1 MLDARGELRGADR
14 TRGGGGVKYE
24 ELGYMGRYAKAYKP
38 RLISV
43 NRIANE
49 VFGLP
54 SRRFI
59 FSSAMVV
66 QQKKFPDVS
75 FYQGEINFYDMRQKT
90 DALIIRAGQNL
101 WKDSR
106 FDRNWLE
113 AKRHGMKRGSYWF
126 YDDRIDP
133 GKQADLWVSV
143 LKDDMPEMEIWADW
157 ENSYGGAFGGL
168 RNVVAFMQAM
178 EARLPGVKVGLYT
191 GYWWFRDNSNAV
203 TNASQYNY
211 LRTRPLFEAWYT
223 SNVAN
228 VLIPNPWT
236 SIFLWQFGTPAVG
249 REYGVATQ
257 EIDMNYINMT
267 EADFQIRYSTT
278 TTLPEPPTEP
288 GAIMSRYTITTPS
301 AGARL
306 RPNHDTNNTA
316 HGTIPG
322 GTVLASDEDFV
333 ANVAQA
339 YQYVGD
345 RWAKVSYA
353 FNSITYVG
361 WVAVTHLGG
370 AVCTLVDNGATEHE
384 PAEYVADFDV
394 TLTAPDGKRYAGTVA
409 GLTLRAVE

>member
-1 MLDARGELRGADR
+1 MLAARRELPDADCS
-14 TRGGGGVKYE
+14 RGGGGV
-24 ELGYMGRYAKAYKP
+24 
-38 RLISV
+38 
-43 NRIANE
+43 NFANHN
-49 VFGLP
+49 VHG
-54 SRRFI
+54 
-59 FSSAMVV
+59 
-66 QQKKFPDVS
+66 PDIS
-75 FYQGEINFYDMRQKT
+75 FYQDAAGTPQMVNFNTMKAAGASYV
-90 DALIIRAGQNL
+90 IIKAGQRTYPDPDFVHN
-101 WKDSR
+101 WK
-106 FDRNWLE
+106 E
-113 AKRHGMKRGSYWF
+113 AKAAGMPRGSYWF
-126 YDDRIDP
+126 YDSREDPKKQAQKYWSLLQDDP
-133 GKQADLWVSV
+133 GELIHA
-143 LKDDMPEMEIWADW
+143 ADW
-157 ENSYGGAFGGL
+157 EENYNGSFRNWQYFYDFLFWFQDYSKFPHDRIPVYTNYFYWLEHAPTNVLSLQWFKRHPLWIASYGA
-168 RNVVAFMQAM
+168 QT
-178 EARLPGVKVGLYT
+178 GVK
-191 GYWWFRDNSNAV
+191 
-203 TNASQYNY
+203 
-211 LRTRPLFEAWYT
+211 
-223 SNVAN
+223 
-228 VLIPNPWT
+228 IPPPWT
-236 SIFLWQFGTPAVG
+236 ECILWQYGTPSVG
-249 REYGVATQ
+249 IQYGAESL
-257 EIDMNYINMT
+257 EIDMNVWNGDLESFKKYFGLSGEVIPPP
-267 EADFQIRYSTT
+267 A
-278 TTLPEPPTEP
+278 EPPTEP